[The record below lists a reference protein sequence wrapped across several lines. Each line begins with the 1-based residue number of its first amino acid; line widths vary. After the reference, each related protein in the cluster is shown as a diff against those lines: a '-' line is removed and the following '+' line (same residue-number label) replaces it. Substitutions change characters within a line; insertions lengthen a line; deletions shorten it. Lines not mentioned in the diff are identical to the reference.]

1 MTNDNPSIK
10 TTTDGDTLVGV
21 PGGQPV
27 ATGLGAVLVGAATGA
42 VGGLVAGP
50 VGAIIG
56 ATAGGVAGALGG
68 DAIGHAV
75 DDIPGRADHRADADP
90 LDRMEHVHNGYK
102 DSDLHSGIENYGP
115 AYAFGIDSY
124 RRHNSRSFDAAEPEL
139 SREWLA
145 FRGPSPL
152 SWDRAKP
159 AIRDAW
165 TRIRGAL

>member
-1 MTNDNPSIK
+1 MTNDNHSIK
-10 TTTDGDTLVGV
+10 TAADGDTLVGV

-42 VGGLVAGP
+42 VGGSIAGP
-50 VGAIIG
+50 LGAIIG
-56 ATAGGVAGALGG
+56 AAAGGVAGALGG
-68 DAIGHAV
+68 DAIGNAI
-75 DDIPGRADHRADADP
+75 DEIPGSPDRRTDADP
-90 LDRMEHVHNGYK
+90 LDRMEHGHNGYMG
-102 DSDLHSGIENYGP
+102 SDLHSGIENYGP

-124 RRHNSRSFDAAEPEL
+124 RRHRGRSFESAEPEL
-139 SREWLA
+139 AREWVA